1 MSPFTEI
8 LLIGPPPDDHLKT
21 HPDHQGHTKA
31 GQAVRNSEVYEISA
45 DILST
50 RRSHN
55 SLSQRREAHPSSPLI
70 VRVVKPY
77 SGLLKQGMCLGVSI
91 FESMLD
97 THQRLIKY

>member
-31 GQAVRNSEVYEISA
+31 GQAVRKSEVDEISA

-50 RRSHN
+50 
-55 SLSQRREAHPSSPLI
+55 
-70 VRVVKPY
+70 
-77 SGLLKQGMCLGVSI
+77 
-91 FESMLD
+91 
-97 THQRLIKY
+97 